1 MIWRWSITSS
11 VIYRYVG
18 RGLLSSLIS
27 QSHWLVSVLRGTC
40 FVWKESFSTVNEGES
55 VLFSVSFTPTWQNVS
70 MSISRSSGACNLKMS
85 SADVTDYPGKR
96 ILHFNKRFDLWS
108 LRKINAKNA
117 NECEDLEGNA
127 EIYLCDNVKSLD
139 ENVSKIGNVASDFS

>member
-1 MIWRWSITSS
+1 MALIDHFECHLSI
-11 VIYRYVG
+11 
-18 RGLLSSLIS
+18 RGTRLIIVFDFSKSLIG
-27 QSHWLVSVLRGTC
+27 LCVKGNLFR
-40 FVWKESFSTVNEGES
+40 VWKESFSTVNEGES
-55 VLFSVSFTPTWQNVS
+55 VLFGVSFTPTWQNVS